1 MAPSSLPHQ
10 EDPNKISLE
19 CGRDAGR
26 QNTSGWTLPHLSKYI
41 ATASHQINW
50 WHTQEYLTPGSFL
63 KWWETKFWSLMET
76 KRCVVFLASFHLQHV
91 PGVWLPRRAPRRWGR
106 RRSGGSGPGSGSP
119 PGPAAPPA
127 SPCHAPCHAVSR
139 GVTSGH
145 CVVPLL
151 SANHKSSLACESLPG
166 RVHDAVT
173 YSIMLVTSDDAVAL
187 LVSQISPGLAG

>member
-1 MAPSSLPHQ
+1 MLLWHQ

-19 CGRDAGR
+19 CGRDAGTAEHIWLDVASSV
-26 QNTSGWTLPHLSKYI
+26 QIYSNCVTSDKLMANP
-41 ATASHQINW
+41 AMQ
-50 WHTQEYLTPGSFL
+50 YLTPGSFL

-76 KRCVVFLASFHLQHV
+76 KRCVVFLASFHLQNW

-106 RRSGGSGPGSGSP
+106 RRSGGSGPGWGSP

-145 CVVPLL
+145 CVV
-151 SANHKSSLACESLPG
+151 
-166 RVHDAVT
+166 
-173 YSIMLVTSDDAVAL
+173 
-187 LVSQISPGLAG
+187 SPRR